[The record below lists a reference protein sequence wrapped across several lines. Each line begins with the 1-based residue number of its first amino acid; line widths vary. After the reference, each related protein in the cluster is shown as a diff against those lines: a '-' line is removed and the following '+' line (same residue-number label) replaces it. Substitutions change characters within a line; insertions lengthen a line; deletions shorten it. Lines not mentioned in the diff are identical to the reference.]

1 MTERQVSAREVLKD
15 VRAGMDRRAMLE
27 KYKLSPTGLRKVLE
41 NLVEAGLLKKVDRH
55 YVMPPVH
62 RISTRRIVQD
72 VGARMS
78 PHDLMNKYLLSPQ
91 GLRKVLTKLID
102 AKAMT
107 RGDLGDE
114 LEAYLKVEPA
124 AEARELERYYLDFDL
139 PVFAVGPTEI
149 QGKVRDITEKG
160 VGTIGIP
167 AEIDEIRKLEI
178 RHQKFVL
185 IKPFSFQAKCR
196 WTKQKGAEGE
206 HVAGFQIVDIPD
218 EDVKELQYLLRLV
231 TFQG

>member
-1 MTERQVSAREVLKD
+1 MAERHLNAKEVLKD
-15 VRAGMDRRAMLE
+15 VQSGMDRRAMLE
-27 KYKLSPTGLRKVLE
+27 KYKLSPTGLRKALE
-41 NLVEAGLLKKVDRH
+41 ELVEAGLLEKVDRH
-55 YVMPPVH
+55 YVMPPAH
-62 RISTRRIVQD
+62 RISTRKIVLD

-78 PHDLMNKYLLSPQ
+78 PQDLMNKYLLSPQ
-91 GLRKVLTKLID
+91 GLRKVLAKLVE
-102 AKAMT
+102 AKAIE
-107 RGDLGDE
+107 RGDLGEE
-114 LEAYLKVEPA
+114 LEAYFKAEA
-124 AEARELERYYLDFDL
+124 SAEARELERYYLDFDL

-149 QGKVRDITEKG
+149 RGKVRDITEKG

-167 AEIDEIRKLEI
+167 ADADEIKKLEI

-196 WTKQKGAEGE
+196 WVKQKGAEGE
-206 HVAGFQIVDIPD
+206 YIAGFEIVDISD